1 MLVELARREKIAG
14 IKPDGDLD
22 IFMKS
27 LALGEKETSLVVEYI
42 MKVFSRFQL
51 LKFLLCCIK
60 ISCFHS
66 LSSTNI
72 FLTKILGLDICA
84 ETGYSFEFSDAS
96 FLCLRHNGMFLT
108 FYTD

>member
-1 MLVELARREKIAG
+1 MTVRETLDFAGRCQGVGFKYDMLVELARREKIAG

-42 MKVFSRFQL
+42 MK
-51 LKFLLCCIK
+51 
-60 ISCFHS
+60 
-66 LSSTNI
+66 
-72 FLTKILGLDICA
+72 ILGLDICA